1 MSEIQCSFIRR
12 VSEDHLNFRKKRNM
26 LCSFPVVDALEAM
39 LDAVEELVTEEQ
51 NDEGGVR

>member
-1 MSEIQCSFIRR
+1 MTFSKST
-12 VSEDHLNFRKKRNM
+12 HKKSLKEKI

-39 LDAVEELVTEEQ
+39 LDAVKELVTEEQ